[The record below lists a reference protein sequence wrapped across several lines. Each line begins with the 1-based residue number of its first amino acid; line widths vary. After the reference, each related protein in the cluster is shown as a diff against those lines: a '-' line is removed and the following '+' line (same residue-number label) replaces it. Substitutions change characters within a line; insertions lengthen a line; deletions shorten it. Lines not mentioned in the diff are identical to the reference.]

1 MKFSAVKPAG
11 TVAGSAAEKSTLYV
25 AHDGVSA
32 TIWFVKVVLPRP
44 TVTAM
49 AFDPPVPLAL
59 NVTRYVPF
67 MMTKFWPAKVPKA
80 LLIVAFCPVDAAER
94 RMHRRPCVPGGHS
107 VGPVRPVAP
116 PLRSTFRPLA
126 APPGAD

>member
-11 TVAGSAAEKSTLYV
+11 TVAGSGAAKSTLYV
-25 AHDGVSA
+25 AQDGVSA

-44 TVTAM
+44 TVTAT

-94 RMHRRPCVPGGHS
+94 RMHCRAWGPAGGCGGS
-107 VGPVRPVAP
+107 VVTG
-116 PLRSTFRPLA
+116 
-126 APPGAD
+126 